1 MPLRLK
7 KEPIK
12 RKPEREKN
20 EVNDDQA
27 LLEAKNKTEVSEEK
41 DDTAAE
47 DLRDEGQTR
56 AIEAIT
62 GEPVTPE
69 DEEEALPDEPE
80 VPEAELVTDLL
91 PTEELPLSPEE
102 RERFITLD
110 REVEDSFL
118 TAARALREISK
129 RRLYRESYPTFEDY
143 IRDRFDFTKRLAYY
157 YIDAANI
164 ADNLSESELKV
175 HILPT
180 SETQLRPLKNLS
192 PDDQRKVWQR
202 AVEKANGKTPSGA
215 IVRETKE
222 ELLPLDEDG
231 KASSSIGKGDIC
243 VIQSPTNEILSDRK
257 GYWAIVD
264 EVAEDGT
271 LTLSLFDRTFVDR
284 VSRSDLSR
292 LRFSDKEK
300 RDRRKLFGRLQFINE
315 GFGETDRAVVL
326 LMRHFGTL
334 KAKVL
339 TPIEED
345 ILKLLERRSRGLG
358 KGDEEEGTTKE
369 ERALTEDVEN
379 TNPLASPVA

>member
-20 EVNDDQA
+20 EVHDDQA

-129 RRLYRESYPTFEDY
+129 RRLYRESYPTFETTLGTGS
-143 IRDRFDFTKRLAYY
+143 ILQSA
-157 YIDAANI
+157 
-164 ADNLSESELKV
+164 
-175 HILPT
+175 LPT
-180 SETQLRPLKNLS
+180 T
-192 PDDQRKVWQR
+192 
-202 AVEKANGKTPSGA
+202 
-215 IVRETKE
+215 I
-222 ELLPLDEDG
+222 
-231 KASSSIGKGDIC
+231 
-243 VIQSPTNEILSDRK
+243 
-257 GYWAIVD
+257 
-264 EVAEDGT
+264 
-271 LTLSLFDRTFVDR
+271 
-284 VSRSDLSR
+284 
-292 LRFSDKEK
+292 
-300 RDRRKLFGRLQFINE
+300 
-315 GFGETDRAVVL
+315 
-326 LMRHFGTL
+326 
-334 KAKVL
+334 
-339 TPIEED
+339 
-345 ILKLLERRSRGLG
+345 
-358 KGDEEEGTTKE
+358 
-369 ERALTEDVEN
+369 
-379 TNPLASPVA
+379 